1 MRSEQPC
8 AHFALLRRNHHK
20 ARLKDTRPTAKPG
33 TKVTT
38 RLPSGVAHDTTPE
51 VTKPATRPMMTVVTG
66 VVRCE
71 GALGGGEAIAVCQAV
86 DGWTE

>member
-1 MRSEQPC
+1 M
-8 AHFALLRRNHHK
+8 
-20 ARLKDTRPTAKPG
+20 
-33 TKVTT
+33 
-38 RLPSGVAHDTTPE
+38 AHDTTPE